1 VTKGIKEAQNA
12 VLVMGTTF
20 MGMLRRARRESEKKY
35 EIFSASLADID
46 KALARKKYVDPAS
59 KLPKV
64 LLKHLEL
71 FNEVAADKLPPHRD
85 GVDHKVNLLKDEK
98 GHELAVPWGP
108 LYNMSREELLVLR
121 KTLSDYLS
129 KGFIRA
135 SSSPAGAPVL
145 FARKPGGGLRF
156 CVDYRA
162 LNARSQ
168 HDRYPLPLIHE
179 TLRMMSKAKWFTK
192 IDIIAAF
199 HNIRIAEGDE
209 WKTAFRTRY
218 GLYEWLVTPFGLTG
232 APATWQRW
240 INRIL
245 QDILDIYC
253 TAYLDDILIYSD
265 GSLED
270 HYEKVSEVMARL
282 QRAGLQADINKC
294 EFAVTEVKYLGFI
307 IKAGEGVH
315 VDPEKVAAIRQWEA
329 PTTIRGVRQF
339 VGFAN
344 FYREFIKDFSIVAQP
359 LTALTKKGAIFQW
372 TPSEAA
378 AFERLKELF
387 ISAPVLLQWDPER
400 DTVVEADASGWAVG
414 GCLSQYDEEG
424 RLRPVAYFSQRM
436 SPAECNYQI
445 HDKEL
450 LAIIKALKQ

>member
-1 VTKGIKEAQNA
+1 
-12 VLVMGTTF
+12 

-315 VDPEKVAAIRQWEA
+315 VDPEKVAAIRQ
-329 PTTIRGVRQF
+329 
-339 VGFAN
+339 
-344 FYREFIKDFSIVAQP
+344 
-359 LTALTKKGAIFQW
+359 
-372 TPSEAA
+372 
-378 AFERLKELF
+378 
-387 ISAPVLLQWDPER
+387 
-400 DTVVEADASGWAVG
+400 
-414 GCLSQYDEEG
+414 
-424 RLRPVAYFSQRM
+424 
-436 SPAECNYQI
+436 
-445 HDKEL
+445 
-450 LAIIKALKQ
+450 

>member
-1 VTKGIKEAQNA
+1 MTKGIKNAQDA
-12 VLVMGTTF
+12 LLVMGTTF
-20 MGMLRRARRESEKKY
+20 MGMLRRARRDPTKSHEV
-35 EIFSASLADID
+35 FSASLADID
-46 KALARKKYVDPAS
+46 KALARKKYTDPTS
-59 KLPKV
+59 KLPKR
-64 LLKHLEL
+64 LHKHLEL
-71 FNEVAADKLPPHRD
+71 FNELAAEKLPPHRE
-85 GVDHKVNLLKDEK
+85 GVDHKINLLKDEQ
-98 GHELAVPWGP
+98 GRDLPVPWGP
-108 LYNMSREELLVLR
+108 LYNMSRDELLVLR

-145 FARKPGGGLRF
+145 FVRKPGGGLRF

-168 HDRYPLPLIHE
+168 QDRYPLPLIHE

-199 HNIRIAEGDE
+199 HNMRIEEGDE

-245 QDILDIYC
+245 HDILDIHC
-253 TAYLDDILIYSD
+253 TAYLDDILIYTD

-270 HYEKVSEVMARL
+270 HYEKVSEVMERL

-315 VDPEKVAAIRQWEA
+315 VDPEKVEAIRQWEA

-344 FYREFIKDFSIVAQP
+344 FYREFIKDFSGICHP
-359 LTALTKKGAIFQW
+359 LTALTKKDAPFRW
-372 TPSEAA
+372 STSEAT
-378 AFERLKELF
+378 AFEKLKELF

-400 DTVVEADASGWAVG
+400 KTVVEADASGWALG
-414 GCLSQYDEEG
+414 GCL
-424 RLRPVAYFSQRM
+424 
-436 SPAECNYQI
+436 
-445 HDKEL
+445 
-450 LAIIKALKQ
+450 